1 MIADMPRYWLD
12 SRPIADSASCGDFAE
27 CFRLGADRHA
37 IIVGDVAGRGA
48 VAGAAADAVLAY
60 ARGAVAS
67 SEPLRTALGKVD
79 DFFTRAIMSE
89 AVPLASLFLAVADVK
104 DGVLEY
110 ASAGHEPALHFTT
123 PSRHEHLDPT
133 GPLLGLDELVRS
145 NYTQRQVHFAAESL
159 LAIVTDGITEA
170 RRYDEGELQFFG
182 STGVARA
189 LLKARRARAN
199 PARAISDAAVRHANG
214 RTRDDATALVITL
227 SERRMSL

>member
-12 SRPIADSASCGDFAE
+12 SRPIADRASCGDFAE
-27 CFRLGADRHA
+27 CFPLGADRHA

-48 VAGAAADAVLAY
+48 VAGASADAVLAY
-60 ARGAVAS
+60 ARSAVES
-67 SEPLRTALGKVD
+67 TEPLRTALGNVD
-79 DFFTRAIMSE
+79 HFFTRAIMSD

-123 PSRHEHLDPT
+123 PCRHEHLYPT
-133 GPLLGLDELVRS
+133 GPLLGLDGLLRS
-145 NYTQRQVHFAAESL
+145 RYTQRQVHVVAESL
-159 LAIVTDGITEA
+159 LAIVTDGITES
-170 RRYDEGELQFFG
+170 RRYDDGELRFFG

-189 LLKARRARAN
+189 LAKARRSQAD
-199 PARAISDAAVRHANG
+199 PARAISDAAARHANA